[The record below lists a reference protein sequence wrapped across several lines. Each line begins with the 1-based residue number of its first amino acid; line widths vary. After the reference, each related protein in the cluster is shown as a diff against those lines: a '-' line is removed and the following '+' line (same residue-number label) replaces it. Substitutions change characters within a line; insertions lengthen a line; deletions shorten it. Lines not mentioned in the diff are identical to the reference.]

1 MEPLTEHRR
10 VNGPVVYGFLRLV
23 NVSPAREAALKG
35 SLAEYCCQHELTLSG
50 LFTERVTTVNSA
62 AFTGLMDVLEV
73 PGTYGVVLPS
83 ASHLGPRAI
92 AVGRDKRIAAT
103 GARLL
108 LVRKETPGSAS
119 RRRRPGPGGNQARQR
134 GHGPAPALEAES

>member
-10 VNGPVVYGFLRLV
+10 VSGPVVYGFLRLI
-23 NVSPAREAALKG
+23 NVPAAREAALKG
-35 SLAEYCCQHELTLSG
+35 SLAEYCRQHELTLSG
-50 LFTERVTTVNSA
+50 LFTERVTEVNSA

-73 PGTYGVVLPS
+73 PGTHGVVLPA

-92 AVGRDKRIAAT
+92 AAGRGKRIAVT
-103 GARLL
+103 GVRLL
-108 LVRKETPGSAS
+108 LVRKETPGSAP
-119 RRRRPGPGGNQARQR
+119 RRGRRGPGGSQTRQR

>member
-10 VNGPVVYGFLRLV
+10 VSGPVVYGFLRLV
-23 NVSPAREAALKG
+23 NVSTARQKALKD
-35 SLAEYCCQHELTLSG
+35 SLAGYCRQHELTLSG

-62 AFTGLMDVLEV
+62 VFTGLMDALEM

-92 AVGRDKRIAAT
+92 ATARGKRIAAT

-108 LVRKETPGSAS
+108 LARKETPGPS
-119 RRRRPGPGGNQARQR
+119 RRKRLGEEGSQTRKR
-134 GHGPAPALEAES
+134 GHGPAPALERES

>member
-10 VNGPVVYGFLRLV
+10 VSGPVVYGFLRLV
-23 NVSPAREAALKG
+23 NVSTAREAALKR
-35 SLAEYCCQHELTLSG
+35 SLAEYCRQHELSLSG
-50 LFTERVTTVNSA
+50 VFTERVIKVNSA
-62 AFTGLMDVLEV
+62 AFTGLMDTLDV

-92 AVGRDKRIAAT
+92 AAARGKRITVA

-108 LVRKETPGSAS
+108 LVRKELPGPA
-119 RRRRPGPGGNQARQR
+119 RRRRPGHGGPQARRR
-134 GHGPAPALEAES
+134 GHGSAPVLEAES

>member
-10 VNGPVVYGFLRLV
+10 VSGPVVYGFLRLV
-23 NVSPAREAALKG
+23 NVSTARQEALEQ
-35 SLAEYCCQHELTLSG
+35 SLAEYCRRHELSLSG
-50 LFTERVTTVNSA
+50 LFTERITEVNSA
-62 AFTGLMDVLEV
+62 AFTGLMDALEV

-92 AVGRDKRIAAT
+92 AAVRGKRIAAT

-108 LVRKETPGSAS
+108 LVRKETPGPA
-119 RRRRPGPGGNQARQR
+119 RRRGPGPGGSPARQR